1 MFFNLTNYLVVQV
14 ELRVRLFMALFRLY
28 YGVREVP
35 LLVELKLF
43 IVQAL
48 EHLVLL
54 LHLVL
59 LIR

>member
-14 ELRVRLFMALFRLY
+14 ELRVRLFMALFKLY
-28 YGVREVP
+28 YGARQVAF
-35 LLVELKLF
+35 LVELKLF